1 MIHSVLKLHKKSRLI
16 NVDNFNFK
24 RKIRESENVAVFCF
38 DVDNFDF
45 TRKIRENVAVFSLD
59 VDNFDF
65 TRKICQFFVGEKKL

>member
-1 MIHSVLKLHKKSRLI
+1 MIHSVLKLQKKSRLI
-16 NVDNFNFK
+16 KFDNFNFK